1 MVMVPFEDV
10 VAYVKS
16 EPEDDALVRDLIV
29 AAEAYLKNGGVIKGA
44 VDASLY
50 ILAVKGVVLHWYE
63 IRNATGASDPNDF
76 AIGTRHIINQLKQES
91 LVMQVSNLDTC

>member
-16 EPEDDALVRDLIV
+16 EPDDDAIIRELIP
-29 AAEAYLKNGGVIKGA
+29 AAEAYLKNGGVNKEI

-50 ILAVKGVVLHWYE
+50 ALAVKGIVLHWYE
-63 IRNATGASDPNDF
+63 NRNATGASDPNDF
-76 AIGTRHIINQLKQES
+76 ATGTRHIINQLKQET
-91 LVMQVSNLDTC
+91 LVMRVSNMDTC